1 MSIEYFISDH
11 LYFLGTVLTYMEY
24 LNYVGY
30 LVLAAGGFFIGYFV
44 FQLLVKTKANRAA
57 EKADKIINEAK
68 IKEKDLL
75 LKAQDKALKI
85 IEESKSEEA
94 KRRNEIN
101 QLQKRLEQRET
112 AFSQKLLDLQDKQQ
126 KLYDKVNEVQEIKE
140 KIKSIR
146 EEQAAKLEEI
156 SGLNKE
162 TAKEI
167 LLKSVE
173 EKCAE
178 DLMVRLKKLEGEAE
192 EVINDKAK
200 DMLALSMQRMVS
212 NYTVELTTTTVDL
225 PNDEMK
231 GRIIGREGRNIKAIE
246 QMTGVEIIVD
256 DTPNA
261 ITISGF
267 SLIRRHIAKKTLN
280 YLIKDGRIHPTKIEE
295 AVENAKKDIAIDIK
309 KAGEEALY
317 EVGVA
322 GFDPKLVQILG
333 RLKYR
338 TSYGQN
344 ALRHSI
350 EVAHLSAMLA
360 EELGAD
366 VTLAKK
372 GGLLHDIGKA
382 VDHEVQGNHTEIG
395 RDIAKKFN
403 LPAEIIA
410 PIETHHDDKPASLIS
425 VIVKVADAIS
435 SARPGARSDSYENY
449 LQRLEELEKI
459 ATSFEGIE
467 KAFAIQAGREVR
479 VFVEPEEIDDLQ
491 AHNLARD
498 IAKKIENELKYP
510 GEIKVNV
517 IREMRV
523 TEYAR

>member
-1 MSIEYFISDH
+1 MDYLSYA
-11 LYFLGTVLTYMEY
+11 LYGI
-24 LNYVGY
+24 
-30 LVLAAGGFFIGYFV
+30 LAIAGFFIGYVYFE
-44 FQLLVKTKANRAA
+44 KTAKSKIGNAA
-57 EKADKIINEAK
+57 EKAEKIISDAKLKEQEA
-68 IKEKDLL
+68 L
-75 LKAQDKALKI
+75 LKAQDKALAI
-85 IEESKSEEA
+85 IDEAKKEES
-94 KRRNEIN
+94 KRRNEISD
-101 QLQKRLEQRET
+101 LQKRLEQRESS
-112 AFSQKLLDLQDKQQ
+112 FSQKLLELQDKQQ

-140 KIKSIR
+140 KIKKIK
-146 EEQAAKLEEI
+146 EEQEAKIEALSGI
-156 SGLNKE
+156 SRDD
-162 TAKEI
+162 AKEM
-167 LLKSVE
+167 LMKSVE
-173 EKCAE
+173 EKSAE
-178 DLMVRLKKLEGEAE
+178 DLLVRLRKLEENSEDKIE
-192 EVINDKAK
+192 EKAR
-200 DMLALSMQRMVS
+200 DLLALAMQRMVS
-212 NYTVELTTTTVDL
+212 SYTVELTTTTVDL
-225 PNDEMK
+225 PSDEMK

-246 QMTGVEIIVD
+246 NMTGVEIIVD

-267 SLIRRHIAKKTLN
+267 SLIRRHIAKKTLD
-280 YLIKDGRIHPTKIEE
+280 YLIKDGRIHPTKIED
-295 AVENAKKDIAIDIK
+295 AVEAAKKEIAVDIK
-309 KAGEEALY
+309 KAGEEAMY
-317 EVGVA
+317 EVGIT
-322 GFDPKLVQILG
+322 GFDPKLVQIIG

-403 LPAEIIA
+403 LPAEVIA
-410 PIETHHDDKPASLIS
+410 PIETHHDDKPATLIS

-435 SARPGARSDSYENY
+435 SARPGARSDNYENY
-449 LQRLEELEKI
+449 LQRLEELEKL
-459 ATSFEGIE
+459 ALSFEGVE
-467 KAFAIQAGREVR
+467 KVYAIQAGREVR
-479 VFVEPEEIDDLQ
+479 VFVQPDKINDMESY
-491 AHNLARD
+491 NLARD

>member
-1 MSIEYFISDH
+1 
-11 LYFLGTVLTYMEY
+11 MEY
-24 LNYVGY
+24 LNYVLY
-30 LVLAAGGFFIGYFV
+30 AVLITGGFFIGYV
-44 FQLLVKTKANRAA
+44 FYKKSANSKINNAA
-57 EKADKIINEAK
+57 GKADKLISEAK

-85 IEESKSEEA
+85 IEDSKKEEVD
-94 KRRNEIN
+94 RRNEIN
-101 QLQKRLEQRET
+101 NLQKRLEQRET
-112 AFSQKLLDLQDKQQ
+112 SFSQKLLDLQEKQQ
-126 KLYDKVNEVQEIKE
+126 KLFDKVNEVQEIKE
-140 KIKSIR
+140 RIKSIKV
-146 EEQAAKLEEI
+146 EQEAKLESV
-156 SGLNKE
+156 SGLSQAE
-162 TAKEI
+162 AKEI
-167 LLKSVE
+167 LLKNVE
-173 EKCAE
+173 AKSAE
-178 DLMVRLKKLEGEAE
+178 DLIVRINKLENNAE
-192 EVINDKAK
+192 EALGEKAK
-200 DMLALSMQRMVS
+200 NIMALAMQRLVS

-246 QMTGVEIIVD
+246 NMTGVEIIVD

-261 ITISGF
+261 ITVSGF
-267 SLIRRHIAKKTLN
+267 SLIRRHIAKKALD
-280 YLIKDGRIHPTKIEE
+280 YLIKDGRIHPTKVED
-295 AVENAKKDIAIDIK
+295 AVENAKKDIALDIK
-309 KAGEEALY
+309 KAGEEAMY
-317 EVGVA
+317 EVGVT

-344 ALRHSI
+344 ALKHSI
-350 EVAHLSAMLA
+350 EVAHLAAMLA

-403 LPAEIIA
+403 LPPEIIA
-410 PIETHHDDKPASLIS
+410 PIATHHDDKPATLIS

-435 SARPGARSDSYENY
+435 SARPGARKDNYENY

-459 ATSFEGIE
+459 TNSFEGVE
-467 KAFAIQAGREVR
+467 KSYAIQAGREVR
-479 VFVEPEEIDDLQ
+479 VFVVPEEIDDLK

-498 IAKKIENELKYP
+498 IAKKIEQELKYP

>member
-1 MSIEYFISDH
+1 
-11 LYFLGTVLTYMEY
+11 MEY
-24 LNYVGY
+24 LNYVLY
-30 LVLAAGGFFIGYFV
+30 LFLAIGGFFVGYIIF
-44 FQLLVKTKANRAA
+44 KKSAKSKIDNAA
-57 EKADKIINEAK
+57 EKAEKLISDAK

-85 IEESKSEEA
+85 IDEAKREESS
-94 KRRNEIN
+94 RRNEIN
-101 QLQKRLEQRET
+101 QLQKRLEQRENS
-112 AFSQKLLDLQDKQQ
+112 FSQKLLDLQEKQQ

-140 KIKSIR
+140 KIKTIK
-146 EEQAAKLEEI
+146 EEQSNKLEQI
-156 SGLNKE
+156 SKLTQDE
-162 TAKEI
+162 AKEI
-167 LLKSVE
+167 LLKNVE
-173 EKCAE
+173 EMAAG
-178 DLMVRLKKLEGEAE
+178 DLMARIKKLENNAE
-192 EVINDKAK
+192 ETINEKAK
-200 DMLALSMQRMVS
+200 DMLALAMQRMVS

-246 QMTGVEIIVD
+246 NMTGVEIIVD

-261 ITISGF
+261 ITVSGF
-267 SLIRRHIAKKTLN
+267 SLIRRHIAKKTLD
-280 YLIKDGRIHPTKIEE
+280 YLIKDGRIHPTKIED
-295 AVENAKKDIAIDIK
+295 AVENAKKDIALDIK
-309 KAGEEALY
+309 KAGEEAIY
-317 EVGVA
+317 EVGVT
-322 GFDPKLVQILG
+322 GFDPKLVQIIG

-403 LPAEIIA
+403 LPADIIA
-410 PIETHHDDKPASLIS
+410 PIETHHDDHPSTLIA

-435 SARPGARSDSYENY
+435 SARPGARNDNYENY

-459 ATSFEGIE
+459 ALTFEGID
-467 KAFAIQAGREVR
+467 KVYAIQAGREIR
-479 VFVEPEEIDDLQ
+479 VFVQPDQVDDLK
-491 AHNLARD
+491 AYNLARD

-523 TEYAR
+523 IEYAR

>member
-1 MSIEYFISDH
+1 
-11 LYFLGTVLTYMEY
+11 MEY
-24 LNYVGY
+24 LNYVLY
-30 LVLAAGGFFIGYFV
+30 VVFIAGGFFIGYLFY
-44 FQLLVKTKANRAA
+44 KKSANSKINNAA
-57 EKADKIINEAK
+57 EKADKLIGEAK
-68 IKEKDLL
+68 TKEKELL
-75 LKAQDKALKI
+75 LKAQDKALNI
-85 IEESKSEEA
+85 IEESKKEEVS
-94 KRRNEIN
+94 RRNEIN
-101 QLQKRLEQRET
+101 NLQKRLEQRET
-112 AFSQKLLDLQDKQQ
+112 SFSQKLLDLQEKQQ
-126 KLYDKVNEVQEIKE
+126 KLFDKVNEVQEIKE
-140 KIKSIR
+140 RIKNIKV
-146 EEQAAKLEEI
+146 EQETKLESI
-156 SGLNKE
+156 SGLSQAE
-162 TAKEI
+162 AKDI
-167 LLKSVE
+167 LIKKIE
-173 EKCAE
+173 EKSAE
-178 DLMVRLKKLEGEAE
+178 DLIVRINKLENTAE
-192 EVINDKAK
+192 EALGEKAK
-200 DMLALSMQRMVS
+200 NIMALAMQRMVS
-212 NYTVELTTTTVDL
+212 NYTVELTTTSVDL

-246 QMTGVEIIVD
+246 NMTGVEIIVD

-261 ITISGF
+261 ITVSGF
-267 SLIRRHIAKKTLN
+267 SLIRRHIAKKTLE
-280 YLIKDGRIHPTKIEE
+280 YLIKDGRIHPTKIED

-309 KAGEEALY
+309 KAGEEAMY
-317 EVGVA
+317 EVGVT

-344 ALRHSI
+344 ALKHSI
-350 EVAHLSAMLA
+350 EVAHLAAMLA

-403 LPAEIIA
+403 LPPEIIA
-410 PIETHHDDKPASLIS
+410 PIETHHDDKPSTLIA

-435 SARPGARSDSYENY
+435 SARPGARNDNYENY

-459 ATSFEGIE
+459 AMTFDGIE
-467 KAFAIQAGREVR
+467 KVYAIQAGREVR
-479 VFVEPEEIDDLQ
+479 VFVQPDKIDDL
-491 AHNLARD
+491 AAYNLARD

>member
-1 MSIEYFISDH
+1 M
-11 LYFLGTVLTYMEY
+11 
-24 LNYVGY
+24 LNYILYAVI
-30 LVLAAGGFFIGYFV
+30 LVGGFFIGYWFYKKSAKLKINNAA
-44 FQLLVKTKANRAA
+44 QRA
-57 EKADKIINEAK
+57 EKIINEAK
-68 IKEKDLL
+68 IKEKELL

-85 IEESKSEEA
+85 IDDSKKEEA
-94 KRRNEIN
+94 TRRTDIN
-101 QLQKRLEQRET
+101 NLQKRLEQRET

-126 KLYDKVNEVQEIKE
+126 KLYDKVSEVQEIKE
-140 KIKSIR
+140 KIKTIKA
-146 EEQAAKLEEI
+146 EQETKLEKI
-156 SGLNKE
+156 AGLSQ
-162 TAKEI
+162 TGAKDI
-167 LLKSVE
+167 LLKGVE
-173 EKCAE
+173 EKSAE
-178 DLMVRLKKLEGEAE
+178 DLLSRLKKLEAEGEDALE
-192 EVINDKAK
+192 EKAK
-200 DMLALSMQRMVS
+200 NIMALAMQRMVS

-231 GRIIGREGRNIKAIE
+231 GRIIGREGRNIKTIE

-267 SLIRRHIAKKTLN
+267 SLIRRHIAKKTLD

-295 AVENAKKDIAIDIK
+295 AVESAKKDIALDIK

-317 EVGVA
+317 EVGVT

-403 LPAEIIA
+403 LPPEIIA
-410 PIETHHDDKPASLIS
+410 PIETHHDDKPATLIS

-435 SARPGARSDSYENY
+435 SARPGARNDSYENY

-467 KAFAIQAGREVR
+467 KAFAIQAGREIR
-479 VFVEPEEIDDLQ
+479 VFVQPEKINDLK
-491 AHNLARD
+491 AYNLARD

-510 GEIKVNV
+510 GEIKINV

-523 TEYAR
+523 IEYAR

>member
-1 MSIEYFISDH
+1 
-11 LYFLGTVLTYMEY
+11 MEY
-24 LNYVGY
+24 LGY
-30 LVLAAGGFFIGYFV
+30 ALYLILAGGGFFIGYLFY
-44 FQLLVKTKANRAA
+44 QKSAKSKINNAA
-57 EKADKIINEAK
+57 EKADKLISDAK

-85 IEESKSEEA
+85 IEESKREEST
-94 KRRNEIN
+94 RRNEIN
-101 QLQKRLEQRET
+101 QLQKRVEQREN

-140 KIKSIR
+140 RIKNIK
-146 EEQAAKLEEI
+146 EEQAAKLEQI
-156 SGLNKE
+156 SKLTQEEAKE
-162 TAKEI
+162 T
-167 LLKSVE
+167 LLKIVE
-173 EKCAE
+173 ERSAE
-178 DLMVRLKKLEGEAE
+178 DLMVRIKKMENNAE
-192 EVINDKAK
+192 ETINEKAK
-200 DMLALSMQRMVS
+200 DMLALAMQRMVS

-246 QMTGVEIIVD
+246 NMTGVEIIVD

-261 ITISGF
+261 ITVSGF
-267 SLIRRHIAKKTLN
+267 SLIRRHIAKKTLD
-280 YLIKDGRIHPTKIEE
+280 YLIKDGRIHPTKIED
-295 AVENAKKDIAIDIK
+295 AVENAKKDIALDIK
-309 KAGEEALY
+309 KAGEEAMY
-317 EVGVA
+317 EVGIT
-322 GFDPKLVQILG
+322 GFDPKLVQIIG

-360 EELGAD
+360 EELGSD

-403 LPAEIIA
+403 LPPEIIA
-410 PIETHHDDKPASLIS
+410 PIETHHEDHPATLTS

-435 SARPGARSDSYENY
+435 SARPGARNDNYENY

-459 ATSFEGIE
+459 AFTFEGVE
-467 KAFAIQAGREVR
+467 KVYAIQAGREVR
-479 VFVEPEEIDDLQ
+479 VFVQPDQIDDLKSY
-491 AHNLARD
+491 NLARD

-523 TEYAR
+523 IEYAR

>member
-1 MSIEYFISDH
+1 
-11 LYFLGTVLTYMEY
+11 MEY
-24 LNYVGY
+24 LNYVLY
-30 LVLAAGGFFIGYFV
+30 VVFIAGGFLVGYLFY
-44 FQLLVKTKANRAA
+44 KKSANSKISNAA
-57 EKADKIINEAK
+57 DKADKLINEAK
-68 IKEKDLL
+68 TKEKDLL

-85 IEESKSEEA
+85 IDEA
-94 KRRNEIN
+94 KREEITRRNEIN
-101 QLQKRLEQRET
+101 DLQKRLEQRET
-112 AFSQKLLDLQDKQQ
+112 SFSQKLLDLQEKQQ
-126 KLYDKVNEVQEIKE
+126 KLFDKVNEVQEIKE
-140 KIKSIR
+140 RIKNIKV
-146 EEQAAKLEEI
+146 EQEAKLESVSRLTQAE
-156 SGLNKE
+156 
-162 TAKEI
+162 AKEI
-167 LLKSVE
+167 LMKNIEANST
-173 EKCAE
+173 E
-178 DLMVRLKKLEGEAE
+178 DLMVRVNKLDNFAE
-192 EVINDKAK
+192 ETLNDKAK
-200 DMLALSMQRMVS
+200 DIMALAMQRMVS
-212 NYTVELTTTTVDL
+212 NYTVELTTTSVEL

-246 QMTGVEIIVD
+246 NMTGVEIIVD

-261 ITISGF
+261 ITVSGF
-267 SLIRRHIAKKTLN
+267 SLIRRHIAKKTLE
-280 YLIKDGRIHPTKIEE
+280 YLIKDGRIHPTKIED

-309 KAGEEALY
+309 KAGEEAMY

-344 ALRHSI
+344 ALKHSI
-350 EVAHLSAMLA
+350 EVAHLAAMLA

-410 PIETHHDDKPASLIS
+410 PIATHHDDKPATLIS

-435 SARPGARSDSYENY
+435 SARPGARKDNYENY

-459 ATSFEGIE
+459 AMTFDGIE
-467 KAFAIQAGREVR
+467 KVYAIQAGREVR
-479 VFVEPEEIDDLQ
+479 VFVQPDQVDDFK

-498 IAKKIENELKYP
+498 IAKKIESELKYP

>member
-1 MSIEYFISDH
+1 
-11 LYFLGTVLTYMEY
+11 MEY
-24 LNYVGY
+24 LKYFLY
-30 LVLAAGGFFIGYFV
+30 LILALGGFFIGYLYYKKSATTRV
-44 FQLLVKTKANRAA
+44 NNATEKA
-57 EKADKIINEAK
+57 EKLISDAK
-68 IKEKDLL
+68 LKEKELL
-75 LKAQDKALKI
+75 LKAQDKAFHI
-85 IEESKSEEA
+85 IEDAKKEEA
-94 KRRNEIN
+94 NRRHEIN
-101 QLQKRLEQRET
+101 QQRQRLEQRET
-112 AFSQKLLDLQDKQQ
+112 AFSQKLLDLQEKQQ
-126 KLYDKVNEVQEIKE
+126 GLYDKVNEVQEIKE
-140 KIKSIR
+140 KIKKIKEDQEEKLTEISKLSR
-146 EEQAAKLEEI
+146 EE
-156 SGLNKE
+156 
-162 TAKEI
+162 AKEVLI
-167 LLKSVE
+167 KKIE
-173 EKCAE
+173 ENSAE
-178 DLMVRLKKLEGEAE
+178 DLMVRVNKLENDVE
-192 EVINDKAK
+192 ETINEKAK
-200 DMLALSMQRMVS
+200 DMMALAMQRMVS
-212 NYTVELTTTTVDL
+212 NYTVELTTTTIDL
-225 PNDEMK
+225 PSDEMK

-246 QMTGVEIIVD
+246 NMTGVEIIVD

-261 ITISGF
+261 ITVSGF
-267 SLIRRHIAKKTLN
+267 SLIRRHIAKKTLD
-280 YLIKDGRIHPTKIEE
+280 YLIKDGRIHPTKIED
-295 AVENAKKDIAIDIK
+295 AVENAKKDIALDIK
-309 KAGEEALY
+309 KAGEEAMY
-317 EVGVA
+317 EVGVT
-322 GFDPKLVQILG
+322 GFDPKLIQILG

-350 EVAHLSAMLA
+350 EVAHLAAMLA

-410 PIETHHDDKPASLIS
+410 PIETHHDDKPATLIS

-435 SARPGARSDSYENY
+435 SARPGARNDNYENY

-459 ATSFEGIE
+459 ALTFEGVE
-467 KAFAIQAGREVR
+467 KVYAIQAGREVR
-479 VFVEPEEIDDLQ
+479 VFVEPNTINDLQ
-491 AHNLARD
+491 SHNLARD

>member
-1 MSIEYFISDH
+1 MSCLPPQLSRIQPNH
-11 LYFLGTVLTYMEY
+11 MEF
-24 LNYVGY
+24 LNYALY
-30 LVLAAGGFFIGYFV
+30 LVLAVGGFFIGYIF
-44 FQLLVKTKANRAA
+44 FKKSANSKISSAGEKAN
-57 EKADKIINEAK
+57 KIISDAK
-68 IKEKDLL
+68 TKEKDLL
-75 LKAQDKALKI
+75 LKAQDRALNI
-85 IEESKSEEA
+85 IEESKKEENR
-94 KRRNEIN
+94 RRNEIN
-101 QLQKRLEQRET
+101 QLQNRLEQRENS
-112 AFSQKLLDLQDKQQ
+112 FSQKLLDLQDKQQ

-140 KIKSIR
+140 KIKGIQ
-146 EEQAAKLEEI
+146 EQQSSKLEEI
-156 SGLNKE
+156 SGMKRE
-162 TAKEI
+162 EAKAI
-167 LLKSVE
+167 LLKAEE

-178 DLMVRLKKLEGEAE
+178 DLMVRINKLEQDNQEK
-192 EVINDKAK
+192 IDDQAK
-200 DMLALSMQRMVS
+200 DMLALAMQRMVS
-212 NYTVELTTTTVDL
+212 SYTVELTTTTIDL

-246 QMTGVEIIVD
+246 SMTGVEIIVD

-261 ITISGF
+261 ITVSGF
-267 SLIRRHIAKKTLN
+267 SLIRRHIAKKTLD

-295 AVENAKKDIAIDIK
+295 AVENAKKDIALDIK
-309 KAGEEALY
+309 KAGEEAMY
-317 EVGVA
+317 EVGIT
-322 GFDPKLVQILG
+322 GFDPKLVAILG

-350 EVAHLSAMLA
+350 EVAHLAAMLA
-360 EELGAD
+360 ESLGAD

-395 RDIAKKFN
+395 RDIARKFN
-403 LPAEIIA
+403 LPPEIIA
-410 PIETHHDDKPASLIS
+410 PIETHHEDHPTTLIS

-435 SARPGARSDSYENY
+435 SARPGARSDSFENY

-459 ATSFEGIE
+459 ALTFEGVE
-467 KAFAIQAGREVR
+467 KVFAIQAGREVR
-479 VFVEPEEIDDLQ
+479 VFVQPEAVTDLK